1 MTLSAARLTVAYSD
15 AGGIQIDRLTA
26 SGGVLLRSPSETARG
41 EYAIYDLNNRVI
53 TMLGGVTLTRGE
65 SRVNVARL
73 VLSLDTGRAVLDGGS
88 GAVPGR
94 TSIEDGRVF
103 GTFTVPQR
111 PEQDLDLKRITEST
125 KLLTVRCVNRFFFL
139 FYILSI

>member
-65 SRVNVARL
+65 SRVNGARL

-88 GAVPGR
+88 GAVPGTPR
-94 TSIEDGRVF
+94 RQDRSGERRVRKECVRKGRS
-103 GTFTVPQR
+103 R
-111 PEQDLDLKRITEST
+111 W
-125 KLLTVRCVNRFFFL
+125 VRGH
-139 FYILSI
+139 